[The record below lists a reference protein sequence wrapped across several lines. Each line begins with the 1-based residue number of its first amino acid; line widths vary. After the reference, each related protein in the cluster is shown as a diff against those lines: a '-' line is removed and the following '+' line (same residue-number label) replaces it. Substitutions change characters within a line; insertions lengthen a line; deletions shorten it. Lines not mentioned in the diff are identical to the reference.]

1 MTKWEKSMKTKI
13 EMLKV
18 YQAMRLSGE
27 SITEALKVCTV
38 LGGLWETIE
47 LVENAVEW
55 EIERQNQDKSDGFA

>member
-27 SITEALKVCTV
+27 SITETLKICTV

>member
-1 MTKWEKSMKTKI
+1 MKTKI

-27 SITEALKVCTV
+27 SITETLKICTV